1 MARILVV
8 DDSPEFRG
16 LIEMTLQRAGHEPIG
31 AEDGASGIHAA
42 IVEQPEMI
50 LLDYMMPDMNGQ
62 DVFRELRANENTSSI
77 PVIMITAFSNETDRI
92 AMLRLGMDDFLTKPI
107 SPRDLVARVES
118 LLYQKNNS
126 GPRQVG
132 SY

>member
-8 DDSPEFRG
+8 DDSPEFRR
-16 LIEMTLQRAGHEPIG
+16 LIEMTLERAGHEPFG
-31 AEDGASGIHAA
+31 AEDGASGIRTAL
-42 IVEQPEMI
+42 IEQPDLI
-50 LLDYMMPDMNGQ
+50 LLDFMMPDMNGQ
-62 DVFRELRANENTSSI
+62 DVFRELRANVNTASI
-77 PVIMITAFSNETDRI
+77 PVIMITAFSNENDRL

-107 SPRDLVARVES
+107 SPKDLVARVES
-118 LLYQKNNS
+118 LLYQRRNE

>member
-1 MARILVV
+1 
-8 DDSPEFRG
+8 
-16 LIEMTLQRAGHEPIG
+16 MTLQRAGHEPIG